1 MNTQTYS
8 KPPHMAKPP
17 MPKLNAPRPKVGA
30 SDKSALGAI
39 TSPSDPSAVSP
50 SAPAV
55 INFAHRLGPDF
66 VNPLSNNIGA
76 FVMEL
81 AAKLQPVED
90 ILKKY
95 KVTAGQLGLLLR
107 NNAFRELVKEAE
119 RDFASIT
126 NTAERIRIKAMLL
139 TELGLDE
146 MYLILT
152 DNKVMPN
159 ARVSAF
165 AQIKN
170 LTGLEKPELDRGR
183 AQFKLVINVPQPLS
197 SGGQQTIT
205 VEGAVDPEEEDEDE
219 DYVEDEEYED
229 EEDQGGIDPENESK
243 EMLLT
248 PDIRAAFNERF
259 RNLGVGETQK
269 FNIIG
274 AANKFS
280 DIDAV
285 EE

>member
-107 NNAFRELVKEAE
+107 NNAFRDLVREAE

-205 VEGAVDPEEEDEDE
+205 VEGAVDPEDEDE
-219 DYVEDEEYED
+219 EGLEDEEYED
-229 EEDQGGIDPENESK
+229 DLEDDGNIDPDDESK
-243 EMLLT
+243 ELLLS
-248 PDIRAAFNERF
+248 PDIRAAFNERL

-280 DIDAV
+280 ELDAV

>member
-1 MNTQTYS
+1 
-8 KPPHMAKPP
+8 
-17 MPKLNAPRPKVGA
+17 
-30 SDKSALGAI
+30 
-39 TSPSDPSAVSP
+39 
-50 SAPAV
+50 
-55 INFAHRLGPDF
+55 
-66 VNPLSNNIGA
+66 
-76 FVMEL
+76 MEL
-81 AAKLQPVED
+81 AAKLQPVEE
-90 ILKKY
+90 ILRKY

-107 NNAFRELVKEAE
+107 NNAFRDLVREAE

-139 TELGLDE
+139 TEIGLDE
-146 MYLILT
+146 IYLILT
-152 DNKVMPN
+152 DNKVMPS
-159 ARVSAF
+159 ARVQAF

-183 AQFKLVINVPQPLS
+183 AQFKLVINVPTPLS
-197 SGGQQTIT
+197 PEQKQTIT
-205 VEGAVDPEEEDEDE
+205 VQGAVDPDPEDEDE
-219 DYVEDEEYED
+219 DNYVEDEEYED
-229 EEDQGGIDPENESK
+229 EENEGSIDPEDESK

-274 AANKFS
+274 ASNKFS
-280 DIDAV
+280 EIDGL